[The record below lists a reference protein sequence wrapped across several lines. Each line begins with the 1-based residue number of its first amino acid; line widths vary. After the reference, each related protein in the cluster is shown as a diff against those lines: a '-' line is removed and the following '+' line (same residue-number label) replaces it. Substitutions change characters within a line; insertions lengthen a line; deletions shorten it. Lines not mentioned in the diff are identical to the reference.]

1 MDWKQKLGHELRR
14 ARDSKGM
21 TQQQLREA
29 LLRRGLSLSL
39 PTIGYYER
47 GERAPDFDDLRN
59 FAAVLKADHFQIDEQ
74 VRIEFNRNGK
84 PRLEPVAQQLTLKF
98 EDGESVEVRIECKS
112 DGLIIMKADRTRI
125 V

>member
-1 MDWKQKLGHELRR
+1 MDWKQKLGHELRK
-14 ARDSKGM
+14 ARDLRGM

-59 FAAVLKADHFQIDEQ
+59 FAAVLKADHFQVDEQ

-84 PRLEPVAQQLTLKF
+84 PRPEPVSQQLTLKF
-98 EDGESVEVRIECKS
+98 EDGESVDVRIECKS
-112 DGLIIMKADRTRI
+112 DGLIIMKADKTRI

>member
-14 ARDSKGM
+14 ARESKGM
-21 TQQQLREA
+21 TQQDLRQA

-59 FAAVLKADHFQIDEQ
+59 FAAVLKADHFQIDEHL
-74 VRIEFNRNGK
+74 RIEFNRNGK
-84 PRLEPVAQQLTLKF
+84 PQPEPVAQQLTLQF
-98 EDGESVEVRIECKS
+98 DAGQSVDVRIECQS
-112 DGLIIMKADRTRI
+112 DSLIIKKINRA
-125 V
+125 